1 MQKSTLDS
9 FLKLKRKNSPKK
21 NENERLSVS
30 PEPTSQKKQTTIIPT
45 SPVVSSSLSNSPF
58 YSTYND
64 FIAQL
69 QTWQSI
75 LSSFISP
82 PNNKTMVSIYKFV
95 KTEYETKTIFP
106 PKQQL
111 FTAFQLT
118 PFNLV
123 KVVILGQDP
132 YPTPGD
138 AMGLSF
144 SVPKG
149 QRIPKSLD
157 NIYKCLSK
165 DDKIKFTY
173 PKHGDLTN
181 WAKQGI
187 FLLNSTLTVESRKPN
202 SHQKKSQWSSFS
214 DFVINQISKEK
225 EHIVFLLWGNFAHEK
240 KKLINQNK
248 HLIIET
254 IHPSPLA
261 SKKGDFT
268 LSKQFSETNE
278 YLKKHG
284 LSEIDWQV

>member
-9 FLKLKRKNSPKK
+9 FVKLKRKNSSTKD
-21 NENERLSVS
+21 ENEHEHPSIS
-30 PEPTSQKKQTTIIPT
+30 PEPISQKKQTTI
-45 SPVVSSSLSNSPF
+45 SPITPPVSSSLSNSLF

-82 PNNKTMVSIYKFV
+82 PNNKTMLSIYKFV
-95 KTEYETKTIFP
+95 KTEYEAKTIFP

-132 YPTPGD
+132 YPSPGD

-144 SVPKG
+144 SVPRG
-149 QRIPKSLD
+149 QRIPKSLE

-173 PKHGDLTN
+173 PKHGDLTD
-181 WAKQGI
+181 WAKQGV
-187 FLLNSTLTVESRKPN
+187 FLLNSTFTVESRKPN
-202 SHQKKSQWSSFS
+202 SHQKKSQWSTFS
-214 DFVINQISKEK
+214 DFVISQISKEK
-225 EHIVFLLWGNFAHEK
+225 EHVVFLLWGNFAHEK

-254 IHPSPLA
+254 IL
-261 SKKGDFT
+261 F
-268 LSKQFSETNE
+268 L
-278 YLKKHG
+278 
-284 LSEIDWQV
+284 